1 MALSNDTVNQF
12 IINVQLIEPVQKIVD
27 NLKEKNYRES
37 DIKWLNEKL
46 KNYTE
51 LALKILGIKVA
62 FYAEPPTSEKGV
74 KLNDFTYGRFLHY
87 FTTLLNCF
95 KSI

>member
-1 MALSNDTVNQF
+1 MALSQDTVNQF
-12 IINVQLIEPVQKIVD
+12 IIEVQLIEPVQKIVD
-27 NLKEKNYRES
+27 NLKAKNYWET

-51 LALKILGIKVA
+51 LAVKILGIEVA
-62 FYAEPPTSEKGV
+62 VYAEPPTSEKGV
-74 KLNDFTYGRFLHY
+74 KLNDFTYGKLLQY